1 MKLTWFSGT
10 TIRIHIGGQIL
21 VADADHAP
29 RFVDRHELV
38 SGADRVFALAG
49 DAASLPLLDPAT
61 WRPRARRKV
70 IDEAAG
76 PPEVVLHRLGEG
88 VVLVDV
94 ADEPALVLAAGS
106 RRPPFGR
113 WADGAVVVLFGT
125 GKTMAARG
133 AALLAAARP
142 KLIAL
147 AADEPALDLA
157 ISILRS
163 HLDGAALVALEP
175 GQALEV

>member
-29 RFVDRHELV
+29 GFVDRHELV

-49 DAASLPLLDPAT
+49 DAANLPLLDPAN
-61 WRPRARRKV
+61 WRPRTLPKI
-70 IDEAAG
+70 IDQTAG
-76 PPEVVLHRLGEG
+76 PLEVVLHRLGEG

-113 WADGAVVVLFGT
+113 WADGAVVALFGT
-125 GKTMAARG
+125 GKAMAATG

-157 ISILRS
+157 ISVLRA
-163 HLDGAALVALEP
+163 HLGGSALVSLEP
-175 GQALEV
+175 GLALEV